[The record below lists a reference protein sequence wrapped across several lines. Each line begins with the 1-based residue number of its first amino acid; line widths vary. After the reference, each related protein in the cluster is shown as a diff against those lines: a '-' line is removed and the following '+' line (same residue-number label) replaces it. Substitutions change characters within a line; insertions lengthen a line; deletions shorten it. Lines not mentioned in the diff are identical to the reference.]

1 MKHGEAAARKAA
13 EDARHAVIKACADLR
28 EAEMFLDAFK
38 SHERSAVGGAAA
50 RVVSSADIANTH
62 ASNIRESAVGGAA
75 AEYLARDGQQ
85 SCESRVPDRSAE
97 NLDGGISDWLRTAP
111 LSEVIMNRHPID
123 IHAREQMSKDFD
135 GIPEG
140 IKLSS
145 DNERSVSLTVTF
157 SQADLESV
165 LLALHSLLDVVESGS
180 KGGAGGH
187 GCHSSSSVR
196 CGGCTASCGLAGVTH
211 LTGEGAIRGADGSSS
226 SASSSAHS
234 GGAGGDRGLPGAS
247 AHTPAGHTVQVSKY
261 KIFAHPEGGVRR
273 G

>member
-1 MKHGEAAARKAA
+1 MPAGVGGRRRRGWRRVKHRETQARKTY
-13 EDARHAVIKACADLR
+13 EDAQRAVIQACEDLR
-28 EAEMFLDAFK
+28 EAEMFLDSFER
-38 SHERSAVGGAAA
+38 SDRSAVGGAAA

-75 AEYLARDGQQ
+75 AEYLAREGQQ
-85 SCESRVPDRSAE
+85 ACESRVLDRS
-97 NLDGGISDWLRTAP
+97 
-111 LSEVIMNRHPID
+111 
-123 IHAREQMSKDFD
+123 
-135 GIPEG
+135 
-140 IKLSS
+140 
-145 DNERSVSLTVTF
+145 NECSVSLTVTF

-180 KGGAGGH
+180 KGGASGH

-234 GGAGGDRGLPGAS
+234 SGAEGGRGLPGAS

-261 KIFAHPEGGVRR
+261 KIFARPEGGVRR